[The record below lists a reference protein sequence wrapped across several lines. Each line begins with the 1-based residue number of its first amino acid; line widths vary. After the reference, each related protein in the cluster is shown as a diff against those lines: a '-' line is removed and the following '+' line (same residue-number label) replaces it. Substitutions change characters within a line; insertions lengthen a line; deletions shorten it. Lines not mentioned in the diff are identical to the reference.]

1 MSDARKR
8 AFIARTIYHQVIRT
22 NEHATLLVYK
32 DSNGA
37 YELMDDRE
45 GAHDYLAGSEDYIL
59 KQWGEKNR
67 QLIEDGFQRDN
78 IMGDSKWQQFI
89 G

>member
-1 MSDARKR
+1 MSDAKKR
-8 AFIARTIYHQVIRT
+8 EFIARTIYHHAKRT
-22 NEHATLLVYK
+22 NEHVTLLVYK

-78 IMGDSKWQQFI
+78 MMGDSKWQQFI